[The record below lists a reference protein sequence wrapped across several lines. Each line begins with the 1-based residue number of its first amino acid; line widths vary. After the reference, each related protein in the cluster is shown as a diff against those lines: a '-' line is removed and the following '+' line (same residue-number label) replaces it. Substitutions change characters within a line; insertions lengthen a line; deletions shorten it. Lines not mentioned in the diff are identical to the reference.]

1 MGGGDDQLQPGE
13 EDGGAPIE
21 VVARAD
27 GLDTQE
33 EDLILIDI
41 NSMWE
46 EKLPCEEIS
55 VDDPVPEGGKPQ
67 GAGYPVTTPHSRD
80 PLAGV
85 GGDEQIIETGG
96 KLDGKTSKKR
106 ESSTNWWES
115 LVGLVGWWRRVELEQ
130 SKLES
135 RTRKLEGKVKK
146 TEEERKRNKENK
158 ITFLRKFYPNISKTP
173 GGSERLRP
181 GENSSSI
188 LKNPDNNKHRSRELP
203 LSPFTKRKAE
213 GGEHFGRFSSPTKKL
228 KFSEKVRFWKEQS
241 GSSDLEEPY
250 SGLVDYLGG
259 TKDLAEDGDS
269 L

>member
-1 MGGGDDQLQPGE
+1 M
-13 EDGGAPIE
+13 
-21 VVARAD
+21 
-27 GLDTQE
+27 
-33 EDLILIDI
+33 
-41 NSMWE
+41 
-46 EKLPCEEIS
+46 
-55 VDDPVPEGGKPQ
+55 KPQ
-67 GAGYPVTTPHSRD
+67 GAGYPIATPHSRD

-85 GGDEQIIETGG
+85 GVDEQIIETRG

-146 TEEERKRNKENK
+146 TEEERKRSKENK

-188 LKNPDNNKHRSRELP
+188 LKHPNNNTHGNRELSFSP
-203 LSPFTKRKAE
+203 LTKRKAE
-213 GGEHFGRFSSPTKKL
+213 GGGTFRQIFFTYKEIEIFGKSKILERRK
-228 KFSEKVRFWKEQS
+228 WKQ
-241 GSSDLEEPY
+241 
-250 SGLVDYLGG
+250 
-259 TKDLAEDGDS
+259 
-269 L
+269 